1 MKILLL
7 EDDVILNEIIEEFLL
22 TLNYEVV
29 STHDGEIAEELIYE
43 ELYDLLIFDVN
54 VPSLNGFALLE
65 KLRNNNINIPTIF
78 ITSLNTIEDLQTGFK
93 VGCDDY
99 IKKPFEL
106 AELSIRINNIK
117 KLKQIDSEMKVNI
130 TDKMIYNFSTNIIS
144 GNNSSFQLSKIESKV
159 FEYFLRNKNRTLS
172 IEEISINNWAYD
184 EMPEP
189 TTVRT
194 YIKNLRKILGNT
206 MIINI
211 KGIGYKLIIN

>member
-106 AELSIRINNIK
+106 AELNFVIENMMKSSITLSNNIIKLSNTIYLDK
-117 KLKQIDSEMKVNI
+117 KNMLIKKDKKV
-130 TDKMIYNFSTNIIS
+130 
-144 GNNSSFQLSKIESKV
+144 L
-159 FEYFLRNKNRTLS
+159 TLF
-172 IEEISINNWAYD
+172 Y
-184 EMPEP
+184 
-189 TTVRT
+189 
-194 YIKNLRKILGNT
+194 
-206 MIINI
+206 
-211 KGIGYKLIIN
+211 